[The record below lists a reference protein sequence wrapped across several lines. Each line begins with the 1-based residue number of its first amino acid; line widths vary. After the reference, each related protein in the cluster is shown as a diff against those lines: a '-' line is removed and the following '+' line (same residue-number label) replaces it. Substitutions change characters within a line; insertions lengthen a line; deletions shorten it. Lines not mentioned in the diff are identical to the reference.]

1 MRVVA
6 GTARGRR
13 LVAPA
18 GTATRPSSDR
28 VREAVFNA
36 LHSLG
41 AVEGADV
48 LDAFAGSGALGIEAL
63 SRGAERA
70 TFVERDDRARRAL
83 RTNLDTTGLAER
95 ATVVTGEALTHLA
108 APGRHYDLALL
119 DPPYAY
125 DAWPVLLASVTARLA
140 PTGVVVIESDRPVET
155 GPSVQVVRVKHYGS
169 TVVAFARPSSGPAA
183 DAGEQP

>member
-18 GTATRPSSDR
+18 GSTTRPTADR

-70 TFVERDDRARRAL
+70 TFVEVDGRARQAL
-83 RTNLDTTGLAER
+83 ATNLDATGLADR
-95 ATVVTGEALTHLA
+95 ATVVAGEALAHLA
-108 APGRHYDLALL
+108 APGGRYDLVLL
-119 DPPYAY
+119 DPPYAF
-125 DAWPVLLASVTARLA
+125 DAWSSLLTSVTARLA
-140 PTGVVVIESDRPVET
+140 PEGVVVIESDRPVET

-169 TVVAFARPSSGPAA
+169 TVVAFARLSSGPAV
-183 DAGEQP
+183 DAGDQP